1 MISKIHIMWGQG
13 QGKALT
19 IQAASKDKEDSKDRA
34 ASNSRVASRD
44 REDSSKEEQ
53 ECTGKVVT
61 WEQVWLSTSGEDII
75 TVKDI
80 SSIVGEATI
89 TTTNR

>member
-13 QGKALT
+13 QGKALI
-19 IQAASKDKEDSKDRA
+19 IQAAFKDKEDFSNRV
-34 ASNSRVASRD
+34 ASNRGAASRD

-53 ECTGKVVT
+53 ECTDKVVT
-61 WEQVWLSTSGEDII
+61 WEQGWLSTSEEVIKVMDI
-75 TVKDI
+75 T
-80 SSIVGEATI
+80 SIVGETTI